1 MRRHAE
7 TQELLSS
14 SVACDHGHLSR
25 WAKLWDEGVAVRRGV
40 CQAARAIEASSLR
53 LDISC
58 PGQISSTITAAK
70 PVHRKDTARSIS
82 TMFELISLSLTSQIQ
97 IVELS
102 REISSLGVV
111 YR

>member
-1 MRRHAE
+1 MLKHKSYSMAALFVTTIIFRGGRSFGDEGFRSPLDEEFAKPL
-7 TQELLSS
+7 ELLRLVHS
-14 SVACDHGHLSR
+14 
-25 WAKLWDEGVAVRRGV
+25 
-40 CQAARAIEASSLR
+40 AST
-53 LDISC
+53 SC
-58 PGQISSTITAAK
+58 QISSTITAAK
-70 PVHRKDTARSIS
+70 PVHRKDTARSVS